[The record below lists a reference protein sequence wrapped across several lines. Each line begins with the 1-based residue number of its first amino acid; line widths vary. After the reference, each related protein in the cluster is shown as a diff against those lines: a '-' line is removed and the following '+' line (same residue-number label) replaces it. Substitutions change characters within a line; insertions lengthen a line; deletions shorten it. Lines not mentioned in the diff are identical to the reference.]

1 MGSSNFKF
9 QNSIT
14 FQNQNSRKNKTN
26 NEPNQKQTKKIWFKR
41 SIIIDFKKLKME
53 AEKQLGSWKV
63 LLPSVTNIAIGIN
76 IIIDSFTKLF
86 KKNTVC

>member
-63 LLPSVTNIAIGIN
+63 PLPSVTNIAIGID

>member
-63 LLPSVTNIAIGIN
+63 PLPSVTNIAIGIN

>member
-26 NEPNQKQTKKIWFKR
+26 NEPNQKQTKKI
-41 SIIIDFKKLKME
+41 
-53 AEKQLGSWKV
+53 
-63 LLPSVTNIAIGIN
+63 
-76 IIIDSFTKLF
+76 
-86 KKNTVC
+86 